1 MDVPQKVLGVKIMA
15 IKQKSEIME
24 QVKAIV
30 GENTDDATLT
40 FLEDLRDTIDDLET
54 KSKGDGKDWKAKYE
68 ENDKMWRNKYQ
79 QTFFNPPTKGEPKD
93 EPEND
98 LTKPEQLDEDDKDE
112 NEPLHFEDLFSNG
125 TGKE

>member
-1 MDVPQKVLGVKIMA
+1 MA

-54 KSKGDGKDWKAKYE
+54 KSNGDGEDWKAKYE

-79 QTFFNPPTKGEPKD
+79 QTFFNPPTKYESND

-98 LTKPEQLDEDDKDE
+98 LTKPEQLDEGEKDE
-112 NEPLHFEDLFSNG
+112 NEPLHFEDLFSSG

>member
-1 MDVPQKVLGVKIMA
+1 MA

-24 QVKAIV
+24 QVKGIV
-30 GENTDDATLT
+30 GENTDDATLQ

-54 KSKGDGKDWKAKYE
+54 KSKGDGEDWKARFE

-79 QTFFNPPTKGEPKD
+79 QTFFNPPTKDNTGS

-98 LTKPEQLDEDDKDE
+98 LTKPEQISDEGDE
-112 NEPLHFEDLFSNG
+112 KNEPLHFEDLFSEG

>member
-1 MDVPQKVLGVKIMA
+1 MA
-15 IKQKSEIME
+15 VISKSEIME
-24 QVKAIV
+24 QVKSVV
-30 GENTDDATLT
+30 GENTDDATLK

-54 KSKGDGKDWKAKYE
+54 KSKGDGEDWKAKYE

-79 QTFFNPPTKGEPKD
+79 QTFFNPPTKDETES

-98 LTKPEQLDEDDKDE
+98 LTKPEQLDEGEKDE
-112 NEPLHFEDLFSNG
+112 NEPLHFEDLFSEG

>member
-1 MDVPQKVLGVKIMA
+1 MA
-15 IKQKSEIME
+15 VITKSEIME
-24 QVKAIV
+24 QVKTVV
-30 GENTDDATLT
+30 GENTDDATLK

-54 KSKGDGKDWKAKYE
+54 KSKGDGEDWKAKYE

-79 QTFFNPPTKGEPKD
+79 QTFFNPPTKDETNS

-98 LTKPEQLDEDDKDE
+98 LTKPEQLDEGEKDE
-112 NEPLHFEDLFSNG
+112 NEPLHFEDLFSSG